1 MYKFLLCC
9 CLIFTTWTVAAQNI
23 KKLDSLLRSADQEK
37 IDSNRLKTYNR
48 IGDYYLDNNPGKAID
63 YFLKVQ
69 ELAKRLN
76 LKKRLANSYYDL
88 GYCYLNKADYDK
100 SLENYLVALRMYED
114 LKDSFRLSNALMS
127 IGNLYGQNKNFQKS
141 SSYYNQ
147 SQAIIEAINDS
158 LQLSRILSQKG
169 ILYDQTKRY
178 DSALVWFKQSYRIG
192 QLVNESYSVVYAL
205 SNIGLTYKH
214 QGKTAEALAYFD
226 SVMITFKNMGAP
238 VDDFASVYNNIGA
251 TYAQAGNFVKA
262 KEAFDKSVELA
273 TNSGSTSIVMENYR
287 NMSDMFGD
295 MKNFEQQ
302 AKYLKKYYNV
312 KDSIFTA
319 DSKNQLTEL
328 ESDYQLEKKNTEI
341 VKKEAEVVK
350 QTSQRNL
357 FIIIALA
364 TIILLAGLAFFYR
377 RIKINNRL
385 LNEKNIQINQQKNEL
400 QTLNQVKDRL
410 FSIISH
416 DLRNPLV
423 TLRSYLSLVED
434 STIPEEK
441 RLLFKNHTMNAVIH
455 TSDMLDNLL
464 TWANMQIKNTDP
476 AIVHLQLEEAIQDVV
491 DNVQAQAA
499 QKDISI
505 GMEINAGVAPGDYNI
520 FTITLRNLLTN
531 AIKYS
536 QAGQSINISSVKEN
550 GQVLI
555 AVKDEGVGLSKK
567 QIDEIMSDQNSS
579 NLGTGGEKGTGL
591 GLFLVKQLLQ
601 KINASLEIESEEGK
615 GSTFTIKL
623 PSL

>member
-1 MYKFLLCC
+1 MNKLL
-9 CLIFTTWTVAAQNI
+9 LYFFFIAVSVTAAAQN
-23 KKLDSLLRSADQEK
+23 KKLDSLLKSADAEK

-48 IGDYYLDNNPGKAID
+48 IGDYYLDNNPGKAIE

-69 ELAKRLN
+69 ELAKQLD
-76 LKKRLANSYYDL
+76 KKRAIANSYYDI

-100 SLENYLVALRMYED
+100 SLENYLVAARMYEEQ
-114 LKDSFRLSNALMS
+114 KDSFRLSNAFMS
-127 IGNLYGQNKNFQKS
+127 IGNLYGQNSNFKKS
-141 SSYYNQ
+141 EEYYNK
-147 SQAIIEAINDS
+147 SQLLIEAIKDS

-169 ILYDQTKRY
+169 TLYDQYKQYDTALIFLKR
-178 DSALVWFKQSYRIG
+178 SYQIG
-192 QLVNESYSVVYAL
+192 LLIKEDYTIVYAL

-214 QGKTAEALAYFD
+214 QGKTAEALTYFD
-226 SVMITFKNMGAP
+226 SVLIMLKKMDAP
-238 VDDFASVYNNIGA
+238 VDDLASAYNNIGA
-251 TYAQAGNFVKA
+251 TQVQAGNYAKA

-273 TNSGSTSIVMENYR
+273 MKSGSTSIVMENYR

-295 MKNFEQQ
+295 MKNFEMQ
-302 AKYLKKYYNV
+302 AGYLKKYFGM
-312 KDSIFTA
+312 KDSLFNA

-328 ESDYQLEKKNTEI
+328 ESEYQLEKKNTEI
-341 VKKEAEVVK
+341 VKKDAEVV
-350 QTSQRNL
+350 QQRSARNI

-364 TIILLAGLAFFYR
+364 TILLLAALAIFYR

-385 LNEKNIQINQQKNEL
+385 LQEKNEQINKQKNEL
-400 QTLNQVKDRL
+400 ETLNQVKDRL

-434 STIPEEK
+434 STIPAEK

-464 TWANMQIKNTDP
+464 TWANMQIKNTAP
-476 AIVHLQLEEAIQDVV
+476 AIIALNLEECIQDVI

-499 QKDISI
+499 QKQISI
-505 GMEINAGVAPGDYNI
+505 QQEINAIAAPGDYNI
-520 FTITLRNLLTN
+520 FSIALRNLLTN

-536 QAGQSINISSVKEN
+536 HAGQGIKISTEKKDDHILVSVN
-550 GQVLI
+550 
-555 AVKDEGVGLSKK
+555 DEGTGLTKA
-567 QIDEIMSDQNSS
+567 QIQQIMSDQNSS
-579 NLGTGGEKGTGL
+579 SIGTGGEKGTGL

-601 KINASLEIESEEGK
+601 KINATLEIESEEGK

-623 PSL
+623 PAL